1 MKGIC
6 FDTFEELFYYL
17 SDAKKI
23 ELWNECCKDCNCGSE
38 LCEMAEIDTAL
49 HGCSPTD
56 ILIMTQ
62 DDFNINDKYFY
73 FDGCNNVHSVRWVT
87 GFFKDS
93 RGDLEGLYEWLERN
107 GRLREFSEVNDPDY
121 DEADW
126 EDQEDEEDE

>member
-23 ELWNECCKDCNCGSE
+23 ELWNEYCEGNNCEGGLHNMEE
-38 LCEMAEIDTAL
+38 LDDAL

-56 ILIMTQ
+56 ILTMTK
-62 DDFNINDKYFY
+62 DDFNIDDKYFY
-73 FDGCNNVHSVRWVT
+73 FDSSNDVHSVRWVT

-107 GRLREFSEVNDPDY
+107 GKLREFSEVNDPDY

-126 EDQEDEEDE
+126 EEPEEDE